1 MTEKMNKH
9 TLSSEQTRE
18 KLIQAGIRL
27 FALSGVSGVRTRQL
41 AEEAGVNQSA
51 IPYHLG
57 GKSGVYAAVIR
68 KITDDLAA
76 VTDVSR
82 IDAATE
88 ALTEQAQP
96 GKTALKTV
104 LVSMVTGLCKAL
116 LSPERALYGTL
127 ILREQL
133 EQTENY
139 DVIYQSFI
147 EPFHKRLSLL
157 AQLADPP
164 ADTKTTIIRAHALIG
179 QILGFVVARK
189 AYLCRSEAESVSE
202 DELAEITG
210 QIVLLSCRA
219 LGLDEA

>member
-1 MTEKMNKH
+1 M
-9 TLSSEQTRE
+9 
-18 KLIQAGIRL
+18 
-27 FALSGVSGVRTRQL
+27 
-41 AEEAGVNQSA
+41 
-51 IPYHLG
+51 
-57 GKSGVYAAVIR
+57 YAAVIR

-88 ALTEQAQP
+88 ALTAQAQP

-104 LVSMVTGLCKAL
+104 LVSMVSGLCKAL

-147 EPFHKRLSLL
+147 EPFHKRLS
-157 AQLADPP
+157 AGTACRS
-164 ADTKTTIIRAHALIG
+164 AGGYKTTIIRAHALIG
-179 QILGFVVARK
+179 QILGFVVAQK
-189 AYLCRSEAESVSE
+189 AYLCRSEAKSVSE

-210 QIVLLSCRA
+210 QIVLLSC
-219 LGLDEA
+219 GLWDWMRRE

>member
-1 MTEKMNKH
+1 M
-9 TLSSEQTRE
+9 
-18 KLIQAGIRL
+18 
-27 FALSGVSGVRTRQL
+27 VS
-41 AEEAGVNQSA
+41 
-51 IPYHLG
+51 
-57 GKSGVYAAVIR
+57 
-68 KITDDLAA
+68 
-76 VTDVSR
+76 
-82 IDAATE
+82 
-88 ALTEQAQP
+88 
-96 GKTALKTV
+96 
-104 LVSMVTGLCKAL
+104 GLCKAL

-179 QILGFVVARK
+179 QILGFVVAQK
-189 AYLCRSEAESVSE
+189 AYLCRSEAKFVSE

>member
-88 ALTEQAQP
+88 ALTAQAQP

-104 LVSMVTGLCKAL
+104 LVSMITGLCKAL
-116 LSPERALYGTL
+116 LSPEHALYGTL

-147 EPFHKRLSLL
+147 APFHERLTRLV
-157 AQLADPP
+157 QLADPL
-164 ADTKTTIIRAHALIG
+164 ADTKTAIIRAHALIG
-179 QILGFVVARK
+179 QILGFVVAQK
-189 AYLCRSEAESVSE
+189 AYLCRCGEQSVSE
-202 DELAEITG
+202 DDLTIIAG
-210 QIVLLSCRA
+210 QIALLSCCA

>member
-41 AEEAGVNQSA
+41 AEVAGVNQSA

-88 ALTEQAQP
+88 ALTAQAQP

-147 EPFHKRLSLL
+147 EPFHQRLSLL
-157 AQLADPP
+157 AQLADPQ
-164 ADTKTTIIRAHALIG
+164 AETKTAIIRAHALIG
-179 QILGFVVARK
+179 QILGFVVAQK
-189 AYLCRSEAESVSE
+189 AYLRRSEAESVSE

-219 LGLDEA
+219 LGLDDA

>member
-1 MTEKMNKH
+1 MNKH

-88 ALTEQAQP
+88 ALTVQAQP

-104 LVSMVTGLCKAL
+104 LVSMITGLCKAL
-116 LSPERALYGTL
+116 LSPEHTLYGTL

-139 DVIYQSFI
+139 NVIYQSFI
-147 EPFHKRLSLL
+147 APFHERLTRLV
-157 AQLADPP
+157 QLADPLT
-164 ADTKTTIIRAHALIG
+164 DTKTAIIRAHALIG
-179 QILGFVVARK
+179 QILGFVVAQK
-189 AYLCRSEAESVSE
+189 AYLCRCEEKSVSE
-202 DELAEITG
+202 DDQAVITG
-210 QIVLLSCRA
+210 QIALLSCRA
-219 LGLDEA
+219 LGLNEA